1 MTTLAH
7 ARLSKSDSPLGPGT
21 RALPATFRTA
31 RRNEAGAIRHLGM
44 TLHQF
49 AVFVSVAKY
58 SSLTKASAE
67 LQISQPSISQQ
78 LRQLEQS
85 YGAKLYCRLSK
96 GIEIT
101 AAGRSFLR
109 QVTPILRLVAKLG
122 NSAKA
127 APKNTLPKAL
137 IVGGTFSASA
147 MLLPALL
154 ARLQQRHPEANFEF
168 RTSRS
173 WDLERWVL
181 SGAVDLAVIAQCGH
195 FDELISEPLR
205 REKIVLFVPAKH
217 RLAKLDKLKVS
228 DLNGHSFIIRGGKNI
243 SGVAEKVI
251 RHLRDRGL
259 NIKIG
264 LRCEDPTSVKAA
276 VRQGMGVGIA
286 FEETLKAEVKR
297 GEFEV
302 LNVPGLKLTGESFV
316 IYAKKT
322 PLSPLAQ
329 EFLELLRCARAHRDR
344 FYPVNRSA
352 VIHKQK
358 TVKRFARSSDIPFN
372 PDRVAVAG

>member
-1 MTTLAH
+1 MTKLAH
-7 ARLSKSDSPLGPGT
+7 ARLSKGDLPLSSGT
-21 RALPATFRTA
+21 RAVAAIRTA
-31 RRNEAGAIRHLGM
+31 GRSETGSIRHLGM
-44 TLHQF
+44 TLNQF
-49 AVFVSVAKY
+49 AVFVAVAKY

-78 LRQLEQS
+78 LKQLEQN

-109 QVTPILRLVAKLG
+109 QVTPILRLVAKLRNHG
-122 NSAKA
+122 NSLASRN
-127 APKNTLPKAL
+127 PLPKRL

-154 ARLQQRHPEANFEF
+154 ARLQHRHPEANLEF

-173 WDLERWVL
+173 WDLERWVS
-181 SGAVDLAVIAQCGH
+181 SGSLDLAVIAQSAH
-195 FDELISEPLR
+195 SPELISEPLR
-205 REKIVLFVPAKH
+205 REKVVLFVPARH
-217 RLAKLDKLKVS
+217 PLAKLNKLQLS
-228 DLNGHSFIIRGGKNI
+228 DLNGRSFVIRGGKNI

-276 VRQGMGVGIA
+276 VRQGMGVGVA
-286 FEETLKAEVKR
+286 FEETLKAEIKR
-297 GEFEV
+297 GEFDI
-302 LNVPGLKLTGESFV
+302 LSVPGLRLTGESFV
-316 IYAKKT
+316 IYTKQA
-322 PLSPLAQ
+322 PLAPLAQ
-329 EFLELLRCARAHRDR
+329 EFLELLRSARSHGDK
-344 FYPVNRSA
+344 FNRLSRGTTLR
-352 VIHKQK
+352 KQK
-358 TVKRFARSSDIPFN
+358 SVESFIPN
-372 PDRVAVAG
+372 SESPHIPDPIAAAG